1 MRKLSLITA
10 LVLGFLAS
18 PAMAEIIVVATSG
31 DAGLQAG
38 QKLDPTD
45 QISLQ
50 QGARITI
57 LSKAGAMRVIDGPYS
72 GPVDAQDEAPKA
84 GTAVAQW
91 DAVKTFLGDPDAR
104 TEVVGASRSAKVN
117 LFAAP
122 SSIWDVSVDSS
133 GPRCT
138 RASGLV
144 LWRKNPTLPLTVSV
158 RGPGVRVTDLDWP
171 KGDNALALPE
181 SFAPEDGRMVVS
193 LDGNLRE
200 LSVKVLPKELENA
213 APGQLLVWL
222 VDNKCAR
229 QAQALIAHVHAR
241 TEIR

>member
-31 DAGLQAG
+31 DVGLQAG
-38 QKLDPTD
+38 QKLDPAD

-57 LSKAGAMRVIDGPYS
+57 LSKTGAMRVIDGPYS
-72 GPVDAQDEAPKA
+72 GPVDAQDEAPKS

-104 TEVVGASRSAKVN
+104 TEVVGASRSAKVD
-117 LFAAP
+117 LLASP

-171 KGDNALALPE
+171 KGDNALSLPE
-181 SFAPEDGRMVVS
+181 TFAPEDGRMVVS